1 MVEALVLITDDASY
15 HCQWIFSAVY
25 ALVIIHH
32 GNMIFNRNTYWQSH
46 SHIFVCSAAEQRG
59 SKVKRVH

>member
-32 GNMIFNRNTYWQSH
+32 GNMIFMFTANVDRH
-46 SHIFVCSAAEQRG
+46 LVIELEG
-59 SKVKRVH
+59 